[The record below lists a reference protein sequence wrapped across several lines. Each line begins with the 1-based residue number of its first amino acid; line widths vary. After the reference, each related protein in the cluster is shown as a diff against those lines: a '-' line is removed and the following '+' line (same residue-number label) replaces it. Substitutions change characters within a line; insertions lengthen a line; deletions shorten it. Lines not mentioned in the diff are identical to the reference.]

1 MMEKQISIWPVDG
14 VVFSKDR
21 PYSCNKSSCSINLD
35 NLNVKSSGAY
45 RCEISGDAPEFRLSH
60 ETANM
65 TVVGKILFNYLYI
78 LYI

>member
-1 MMEKQISIWPVDG
+1 MMEKQILTFPVEG

-21 PYSCNKSSCSINLD
+21 PYFCNKISCSINLD
-35 NLNVKSSGAY
+35 NLSTKSSGAY

-65 TVVGKILFNYLYI
+65 TIVGEYIAHINMKFN
-78 LYI
+78 